1 MIIQGGELVGITIES
16 NPVVIPVAETY
27 WFYSYSG
34 YSTISSAMDV
44 PNDVYISLNGTG
56 NGIQKISSAGA
67 SQARV
72 FSGNATTTEFE
83 AGRGLRVD
91 NGGNIFGASTVSSNI
106 RYGKVNNALNAVH
119 FCKVIYQT
127 AGGSSSNSESVQDLG
142 LDPDGTHFY
151 MCGSGRDADNNQQL
165 SAFKID
171 AFTGNVAWAKTYAA
185 TPNGNSS
192 GEMSKI
198 DFDSGGNLWI
208 SASVEAPN
216 QTTSDSASMGIFKID
231 KATGDILAQYIYNST
246 NSQTERA
253 RTMCIDSTGNI
264 ILAGSSNDTG
274 LIIKVYPGNG
284 AIAWQQRTSGFT
296 DFWAVDTDSNND
308 IYVGFTG
315 GQRPIAKLHSSNGNI
330 VWSNKITIAGTNGSF
345 ENLQV
350 VGNSLYAYA
359 TSIGTNTLL
368 AKLPLDG
375 SGLGTYVANVGNIV
389 YQAQANAFSAGNL
402 SLVTGNLTVRE
413 FGALSANVNTVTF
426 FSNTTTTN
434 SSLNNIA

>member
-1 MIIQGGELVGITIES
+1 MIIEGAELVGIIIDT
-16 NPVVIPVAETY
+16 NPAPTAETY

-44 PNDVYISLNGTG
+44 QNDVYISLNGTG
-56 NGIQKISSAGA
+56 NGIQKISSAGV

-72 FSGNATTTEFE
+72 FSGNASVIEFE

-91 NGGNIFGASTVSSNI
+91 SGGNIFGASTVSSNI
-106 RYGKVNNALNAVH
+106 RYGKVNNALNAVY

-127 AGGSSSNSESVQDLG
+127 AGGTSSDSETVQDLG
-142 LDPDGTHFY
+142 LDPDGTSFY
-151 MCGSGRDADNNQQL
+151 LCGSGRDTNNSQQL

-171 AFTGNVAWAKTYAA
+171 AFTGNVAWSKTYAA

-208 SASVEAPN
+208 SASVEDPN
-216 QTTSDSASMGIFKID
+216 QTTNDSASMGIFKID
-231 KATGDILAQYIYNST
+231 KATGNILTQYIYNST
-246 NSQTERA
+246 DNQTERA

-264 ILAGSSNDTG
+264 ILAGSANETG
-274 LIIKVYPGNG
+274 LIMKVYPGNG
-284 AIAWQQRTSGFT
+284 AIAWQQRTGGGFT
-296 DFWAVDTDSNND
+296 DIWAVDTDSNND
-308 IYVGFTG
+308 IYVGFTS
-315 GQRPIAKLHSSNGNI
+315 QAKPIAKLYSSNGNI
-330 VWSNKITIAGTNGSF
+330 VWSNKITVAGTDASF
-345 ENLQV
+345 ENLEV
-350 VGNSLYAYA
+350 VGNALYAYP
-359 TSIGTNTLL
+359 TGISTNTLV

-375 SGLGTYVANVGNIV
+375 SGLGTYVANIGNIV

-402 SLVTGNLTVRE
+402 SLVIGNLTVRE

-434 SSLNNIA
+434 SSLNTIV

>member
-1 MIIQGGELVGITIES
+1 MIIEGGELVGITIES
-16 NPVVIPVAETY
+16 NPVVAPVAETY

-34 YSTISSAMDV
+34 YSLSAAMDV
-44 PNDVYISLNGTG
+44 PNDVYISVNSTG
-56 NGIQKISSAGA
+56 NGIQKISSAGV

-72 FSGNATTTEFE
+72 FSGNATTVEF
-83 AGRGLRVD
+83 AASTGLRVD
-91 NGGNIFGASTVSSNI
+91 NGGNIFGSSTTSSNI
-106 RYGKVNNALNAVH
+106 RYGKINNALNAVH

-127 AGGSSSNSESVQDLG
+127 AGGTSSDSEAVQDLG
-142 LDPDGTHFY
+142 LDPAGTHFY

-171 AFTGNVAWAKTYAA
+171 AFTGNVTWAKTYAA

-192 GEMSKI
+192 GQMSKI

-208 SASVEAPN
+208 SAIVEAPN

-231 KATGDILAQYIYNST
+231 KATGDILTQYIYNST

-296 DFWAVDTDSNND
+296 DFWGVDTDSNND
-308 IYVGFTG
+308 IYIGFTG

-330 VWSNKITIAGTNGSF
+330 VWSNKITVAGTNGAF

-350 VGNSLYAYA
+350 VGNALYAYA
-359 TSIGTNTLL
+359 TSTGTNTL
-368 AKLPLDG
+368 
-375 SGLGTYVANVGNIV
+375 VANIV
-389 YQAQANAFSAGNL
+389 YQAQANSFSAGNL
-402 SLVTGNLTVRE
+402 SLLVGNLTVRE
-413 FGALSANVNTVTF
+413 FGALVANVDTVTF

-434 SSLNNIA
+434 SSLNTIVV

>member
-1 MIIQGGELVGITIES
+1 
-16 NPVVIPVAETY
+16 
-27 WFYSYSG
+27 
-34 YSTISSAMDV
+34 
-44 PNDVYISLNGTG
+44 
-56 NGIQKISSAGA
+56 
-67 SQARV
+67 
-72 FSGNATTTEFE
+72 
-83 AGRGLRVD
+83 
-91 NGGNIFGASTVSSNI
+91 VSSNI

-151 MCGSGRDADNNQQL
+151 LCGSGRDADNNQQL

-264 ILAGSSNDTG
+264 ILAGASNDTG

-413 FGALSANVNTVTF
+413 FGALSANVDTVTF

-434 SSLNNIA
+434 SSLNNIV